1 MPPSVTGATTHD
13 EIARV
18 KRVCCFFFRFM
29 AVISPFTFPARSLV
43 VPVQTML
50 FLDVSHVEFCRA
62 TVAIMC
68 FGKILSPSWQLLYR
82 TCFFSNRRNST
93 SLVSLPLSDLVTR
106 VVSSFKFQ
114 LLPLPPPP
122 HSNNANLL
130 SQTTSLNTAIT

>member
-122 HSNNANLL
+122 HSSNANLL